1 MGLTICLESKN
12 DLVVKKDL
20 ICQDNNKKRNYE
32 NINELNDIIE
42 EEVENLDN
50 KDKDKI
56 DDNLEKKNN
65 NEIKLKSNQN
75 SERKNDD
82 KNNNEK
88 KIFFEHFMDKLSVNN
103 IIPEQKLHSKN
114 NNEIMFIGDL
124 EKIEGNKI
132 FPFFSTLTRL
142 KINFYDNKSQ
152 FISMKKPNYII
163 ELKNIKNADLVK
175 ENNNTQLLLCISL
188 IENDEKIFFK
198 IKTKELLFKW
208 LCVLNYFI
216 HKSQM

>member
-56 DDNLEKKNN
+56 DDNLEKKII

-75 SERKNDD
+75 
-82 KNNNEK
+82 
-88 KIFFEHFMDKLSVNN
+88 
-103 IIPEQKLHSKN
+103 
-114 NNEIMFIGDL
+114 
-124 EKIEGNKI
+124 
-132 FPFFSTLTRL
+132 
-142 KINFYDNKSQ
+142 
-152 FISMKKPNYII
+152 
-163 ELKNIKNADLVK
+163 
-175 ENNNTQLLLCISL
+175 
-188 IENDEKIFFK
+188 
-198 IKTKELLFKW
+198 
-208 LCVLNYFI
+208 
-216 HKSQM
+216 